1 MKRFIYL
8 LLLVGLASLPLSG
21 YARSRTTRA
30 VHHVRSSHV
39 SSSHVSSSHVQESAS
54 ARRKMTHLQHGHRHV
69 AATRTVLV
77 RGRNGKLH
85 RVVVRH
91 RYYEHF
97 TGDSFAETDLTRDDV
112 VAGEDPVVREA
123 ALAALG
129 NMNGT
134 VVSIDPSNGRIL
146 AMVNQK
152 LALSSGAEP
161 CSTIKVSVAL
171 AALQEGIVTKDTQVN
186 LGGWSMNLTEAL
198 AHSNNLYF
206 ETLGRRLGFE
216 RVDLVFRIS
225 KLAGEVLRPGFDL
238 FELLG
243 FQIALDL
250 EATQVDQQGALLA

>member
-1 MKRFIYL
+1 MKRSIYL
-8 LLLVGLASLPLSG
+8 LLLVGLVSLPFSG
-21 YARSRTTRA
+21 FARTRTSR
-30 VHHVRSSHV
+30 VHHAR
-39 SSSHVSSSHVQESAS
+39 SSSHVQDSAS
-54 ARRKMTHLQHGHRHV
+54 AKRKIVHLQHASGHA

-97 TGDSFAETDLTRDDV
+97 TGDSFAVTDLTRDDV

-152 LALSSGAEP
+152 LALSEGAQP
-161 CSTIKVSVAL
+161 CSTIKLSVAL
-171 AALQEGIVTKDTQVN
+171 AALSEKIISKE
-186 LGGWSMNLTEAL
+186 TEV
-198 AHSNNLYF
+198 
-206 ETLGRRLGFE
+206 TLGRRSQMNLTFWLWRPPEAVRSTPYRG
-216 RVDLVFRIS
+216 RFRRTP
-225 KLAGEVLRPGFDL
+225 A
-238 FELLG
+238 
-243 FQIALDL
+243 
-250 EATQVDQQGALLA
+250 